1 MYLTPFPCRCF
12 CSIRSSYRL
21 CPAGEPLT
29 EACFNKIHLDFNHD
43 KQALLFKDGTRLPIN
58 GTFVSEGTFPPGS
71 QWAMSPI
78 PPRCLG
84 GSCHEVDA
92 AHAFC
97 KECPL
102 PIFSPEGIARDCT
115 CCDNTPEAAFPP
127 YCDETAKGHGQ
138 CSGNEAESSI
148 IDSIKI
154 PARSA

>member
-1 MYLTPFPCRCF
+1 M
-12 CSIRSSYRL
+12 
-21 CPAGEPLT
+21 G
-29 EACFNKIHLDFNHD
+29 
-43 KQALLFKDGTRLPIN
+43 GTRLPIN
-58 GTFVSEGTFPPGS
+58 ATFVSEGTFPPGS

-154 PARSA
+154 PASIAPGDYVLGWRLDCEATAQVWNNCADVTIVA